1 MRRDWTK
8 FQPKAIIALLKKQNH
23 ANVGRACYG
32 PIARMLW
39 SLFFQKGD
47 KKMIKKSFA
56 IITAVL
62 FFIGCASLT
71 TELRKSGF
79 DKIQKSFNTLE
90 NTPDLYEIIE
100 LKNVKIY
107 IVGSREFFELKSIE
121 FGFPIAA
128 YSNSNNKIYVLGKIV
143 KGKIVLNQAIL
154 GHELNHLLNF
164 KNPKIANPDKL
175 DDLGA

>member
-23 ANVGRACYG
+23 ANVGRACYDGSCIGHRNGESPQG

-62 FFIGCASLT
+62 FFYR
-71 TELRKSGF
+71 LRFPDNRAQK
-79 DKIQKSFNTLE
+79 KWIQ
-90 NTPDLYEIIE
+90 
-100 LKNVKIY
+100 
-107 IVGSREFFELKSIE
+107 
-121 FGFPIAA
+121 
-128 YSNSNNKIYVLGKIV
+128 
-143 KGKIVLNQAIL
+143 
-154 GHELNHLLNF
+154 
-164 KNPKIANPDKL
+164 
-175 DDLGA
+175 